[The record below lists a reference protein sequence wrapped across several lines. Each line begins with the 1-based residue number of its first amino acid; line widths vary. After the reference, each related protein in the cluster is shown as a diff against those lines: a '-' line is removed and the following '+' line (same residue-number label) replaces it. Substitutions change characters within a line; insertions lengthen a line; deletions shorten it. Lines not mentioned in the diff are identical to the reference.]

1 MAFVLFS
8 GVVALGW
15 MRGFDRWSLRE
26 FQSYPS
32 ASLDAIGDTFSLL
45 GDVEIS
51 GSLFAVLLI
60 ALFFVGRRALSGR
73 LLIAFLVASLVE
85 IVLKT
90 LLYQPPLPAD
100 TLRSTGGPPLVEVS
114 MTFSYPSGHTLR
126 SVLLLGAVY
135 LLWNNKVLRV
145 FVLLAF
151 SFMAVSRVY
160 LGVHWA
166 SDVIGGALLGVAG
179 LTWAFRNRK
188 GAA

>member
-1 MAFVLFS
+1 M
-8 GVVALGW
+8 GW

-26 FQSYPS
+26 LQSYPS
-32 ASLDAIGDTFSLL
+32 AALDIIGDTFSLL

-51 GSLFAVLLI
+51 GSFFAVLLMV
-60 ALFFVGRRALSGR
+60 LFFVGRRALSGR
-73 LLIAFLVASLVE
+73 LLIAFLVTSLVE
-85 IVLKT
+85 IVLKM
-90 LLYQPPLPAD
+90 LLYQPPLPTD

-114 MTFSYPSGHTLR
+114 MAFSYPSGHTLR
-126 SVLLLGAVY
+126 SLLLLGAVY

-145 FVLLAF
+145 SVLLAF

-166 SDVIGGALLGVAG
+166 SDVVGGALLGVAG